1 MKEKK
6 KKTEREAYPVLESVD
21 RTNPAKGP
29 WIPAAFRKRGRM
41 VVRFEEERMME
52 TLRWGNRGHVNLKLA
67 QLLLIKKGG
76 HL

>member
-21 RTNPAKGP
+21 RTNPARGP

-41 VVRFEEERMME
+41 VVRF
-52 TLRWGNRGHVNLKLA
+52 
-67 QLLLIKKGG
+67 
-76 HL
+76 